1 MVETPANPTAV
12 RPSID
17 QIWSWLGE
25 IPDPEIPVIS
35 ILDLGIVRDV
45 CWSEVDAELCTVTVT
60 PTYSGCP
67 ATEVIAQQ
75 ISETLASHG
84 LHRTALRTQLSP
96 PWTTDWLT
104 DRGRQRL
111 HEFGIVPPEARAG
124 EHHSS
129 PLTLLV
135 QITPQAPA
143 CPRCGSRRTEV
154 LSQFGSTACK
164 SLHRCLACME
174 PFDYFKPH

>member
-1 MVETPANPTAV
+1 MSATVLQPA
-12 RPSID
+12 IE

-25 IPDPEIPVIS
+25 IPDPEIPAIS

-45 CWSEVDAELCTVTVT
+45 CWSGTDPEVCTVTVT

-75 ISETLASHG
+75 IREALAAHG
-84 LHRTALRTQLSP
+84 ISRTTLRTQLSP
-96 PWTTDWLT
+96 PWTTAWLT
-104 DRGRQRL
+104 DRGRERL
-111 HEFGIVPPEARAG
+111 HAFGIVPPGAIQSDS
-124 EHHSS
+124 HPS
-129 PLTLLV
+129 PLSRLV
-135 QITPQAPA
+135 QITPPPPL
-143 CPRCGSRRTEV
+143 CPRCGSSRTETI
-154 LSQFGSTACK
+154 SQFGSTACK